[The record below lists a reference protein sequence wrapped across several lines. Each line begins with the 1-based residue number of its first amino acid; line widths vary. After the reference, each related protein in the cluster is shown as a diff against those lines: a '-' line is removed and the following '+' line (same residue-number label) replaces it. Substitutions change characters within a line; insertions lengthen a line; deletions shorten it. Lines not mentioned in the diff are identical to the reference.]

1 MKWKEI
7 DRNCTRF
14 ESAPEEDG
22 RPIGSDGGDWSNQSP
37 RTSVNF
43 L

>member
-1 MKWKEI
+1 MKI
-7 DRNCTRF
+7 DR
-14 ESAPEEDG
+14 EIVHVLSLHEEDG

-37 RTSVNF
+37 RTESVIF